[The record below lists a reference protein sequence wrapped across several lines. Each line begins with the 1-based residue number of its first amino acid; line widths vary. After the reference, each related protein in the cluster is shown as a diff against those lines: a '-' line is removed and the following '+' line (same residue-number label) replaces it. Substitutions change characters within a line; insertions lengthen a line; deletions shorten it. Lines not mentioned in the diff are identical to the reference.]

1 MKNLPAPVFRLDGSH
16 VATVPPLTSEQ
27 EGVSWPAHQQHNMTH
42 NADYGNYGNHVTRVS
57 SQLVT
62 TAGTVVTGDCIMNGQ
77 RAAGVR

>member
-1 MKNLPAPVFRLDGSH
+1 MMNLPAPVFRLDGSH

-42 NADYGNYGNHVTRVS
+42 NVDYGNHVTRVS
-57 SQLVT
+57 CQLVT

-77 RAAGVR
+77 RAAGAR